1 MNLIMEHLHLGYLGI
16 QSLTN
21 KTMTKKKSL
30 FLNFVIV
37 IVCMVHGKNKW
48 W

>member
-1 MNLIMEHLHLGYLGI
+1 MEHLHLGYLGI
-16 QSLTN
+16 KSLTN
-21 KTMTKKKSL
+21 KTKQQKKKSL